1 VSKRI
6 HFPLWFACG
15 LPVLL
20 WVYTYVEKINSV
32 FNGPEVYREHGLV
45 ENATNLFLLA
55 AIVLFLVCLK
65 KAELLWEKLWLLILA
80 VGAIYFLGEEI
91 SWGYH
96 LLGYDVNEEWMALN
110 DQKEP
115 NFHNLTGAWE
125 IVFDKL
131 PRQLLSVGVVLG
143 GLLGVYAD
151 RRESWPNRPF
161 LRRLIPPGD
170 TLFVAAAANL
180 VSLPERI
187 GEHLFAEIPRWL
199 VLGNASGE
207 LKECFLALFILL
219 YAYGLF
225 RSMSPSVENRKR

>member
-80 VGAIYFLGEEI
+80 AGAIYFLGEEI

-125 IVFDKL
+125 LVFDKL

-161 LRRLIPPGD
+161 LRRLIPPRGYPVCCRRGQPGFPSGKNRGASLRGD
-170 TLFVAAAANL
+170 TQMACSGQCLGGIEGV
-180 VSLPERI
+180 LP
-187 GEHLFAEIPRWL
+187 GPFY
-199 VLGNASGE
+199 S
-207 LKECFLALFILL
+207 ALRVWAF
-219 YAYGLF
+219 
-225 RSMSPSVENRKR
+225 P